1 MRKKRNIISGDV
13 EQWRL
18 DFLLDGIQPGQ
29 SLGFAG
35 FAFAHAR
42 PNEDPCRWGR
52 GPQWWE
58 IWAKVKDGP
67 TVQAWRKAN
76 PGKRPYA
83 EKLLKSRG

>member
-1 MRKKRNIISGDV
+1 MRKKKRNVSGTV
-13 EQWRL
+13 EKWRL
-18 DFLLDGIQPGQ
+18 DFLLDGILPDK

-35 FAFAHAR
+35 LSFAHAR

-58 IWAKVKDGP
+58 VWQKIKDGP

-76 PGKRPYA
+76 PRKRPYA
-83 EKLLKSRG
+83 ETLLKM